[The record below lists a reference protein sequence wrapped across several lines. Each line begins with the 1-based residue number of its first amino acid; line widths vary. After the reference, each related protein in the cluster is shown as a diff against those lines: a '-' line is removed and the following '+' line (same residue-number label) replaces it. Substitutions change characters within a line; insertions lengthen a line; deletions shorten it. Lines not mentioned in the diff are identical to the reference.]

1 MIEPTYLRMVRD
13 RLGSGGLTPGSVAD
27 LPMGMVGLFEEAL
40 KSGSMQERQEWMR
53 VLLVFAMLK
62 EGMSVADM
70 AALLKVDRQ
79 IVSDVVERFP
89 SWFNSP
95 EPGQFV
101 LYHQRLSAF
110 LLSVQAKSD
119 VLMMSE
125 RLAELHGSSEASLQM
140 YGWRH
145 GLTHAVESV
154 GLGGAGLDRL
164 KALLLE
170 DGEWKKRCDGLGSVE
185 EMVDGLRAVA
195 DLAVQLQDAG
205 LLTEAVRRTVWLGSV
220 FNERIESALSEGEV
234 PREELAAFLAS
245 RRSLDDR
252 LHLLGLVTLKLDP
265 EQDEDLMA
273 PLWEQ
278 VSEELEEEYAE
289 VQEFWPP
296 WVLEEL
302 EERWGHL
309 EPVANA
315 LEEVDAEAYEEAEE
329 GTNPLLDKPVEFQ
342 FLSGVP
348 DALAPWIES
357 TLGMLNSPSS
367 GPDVFAASLEDM
379 PTGNLFLRDEV
390 LVRITLKAWEDG
402 VLDELMRVWL
412 DWLLSESPFEVGPHA
427 AGERPDTF
435 DLFKRQLQGADRKAV
450 EWMEARLDHWRFD
463 RNARLKVQLMLSE
476 WHHREGDR
484 QKALQALVLF
494 SSHDREDNRS
504 SWMKHWIRGARSRRM
519 RHFETFLEMGAGQS
533 AAELLFEHAMDTGS
547 ESDFERAEAALEWA
561 DAVTRAEYLAEWALS
576 VHDDDPA
583 RALDWLDR
591 SWELTKDEDWAMS
604 IVQLEVF
611 SVALTVAD
619 EAWVNAHWKVVRKT
633 LTPPYSWVE
642 VREES
647 NAETTLTTL
656 GDDELIGPTVDEF
669 FMDGV
674 PEAEVKDERFSRGR
688 NREILEAS
696 HPHILRF
703 FKKQYPEAWE
713 AAEERREYLAAF
725 EERVPQLGSIREW
738 WREFKPWFRSGGP
751 GAADRWVWERILAQP
766 HLFER
771 FTAED
776 VRCLNV
782 VTRKTWVRFPAER
795 AIDLHPKVKQY
806 LDRFHV
812 DHWQM
817 GTTWGFEGM
826 GRYRSR
832 LDREDM
838 GDVLQGALESPW
850 ELAQDWTEEK
860 HWNGAAFAFAECA
873 HMREEMEQLLSW
885 LELRAQLIELETT

>member
-1 MIEPTYLRMVRD
+1 MRHVVEPTYLRMVRD
-13 RLGSGGLTPGSVAD
+13 RLGSGELTPSAVAD

-40 KSGSMQERQEWMR
+40 KSASMQERQEWMR
-53 VLLVFAMLK
+53 VLLVFALLK
-62 EGMSVADM
+62 EGMSMADM
-70 AALLKVDRQ
+70 AALLEVNRQ
-79 IVSDVVERFP
+79 VVSGVVERFS
-89 SWFNSP
+89 SWFNSS

-119 VLMMSE
+119 LLMMSE
-125 RLAELHGSSEASLQM
+125 RLADLDGSSEASLEM

-145 GLTHAVESV
+145 GLTHAAEAV
-154 GLGGAGLDRL
+154 GLGGTGLQRL
-164 KALLLE
+164 KALLGE
-170 DGEWKKRCDGLGSVE
+170 DGEWRKRCDGLGSVE

-195 DLAVQLQDAG
+195 DLAVQCQDVG

-220 FNERIESALSEGEV
+220 FNERIESALSEGDV
-234 PREELAAFLAS
+234 PRGELGAFLAS

-302 EERWGHL
+302 GEGWGHL
-309 EPVANA
+309 EPLANA
-315 LEEVDAEAYEEAEE
+315 LEELDTEAYEEAEK
-329 GTNPLLDKPVEFQ
+329 GMNPLLDDPVEFQ

-348 DALAPWIES
+348 DALAPWIEG
-357 TLGMLNSPSS
+357 GMLNSRAS
-367 GPDVFAASLEDM
+367 GPDAFAASLEDM

-390 LVRITLKAWEDG
+390 LVRVTLKAWEDG
-402 VLDELMRVWL
+402 VSDEVMRVWL

-427 AGERPDTF
+427 AGERPHTF
-435 DLFKRQLQGADRKAV
+435 NLFQRCLQRADRKAV

-476 WHHREGDR
+476 WHYREGDR

-504 SWMKHWIRGARSRRM
+504 SWMKHWIRGARSQRM
-519 RHFETFLEMGAGQS
+519 GHFDTFLEMGAGQS
-533 AAELLFEHAMDTGS
+533 AAELLFEHAVQTGV
-547 ESDFERAEAALEWA
+547 ESDFERAEDALEWA

-576 VHDDDPA
+576 VHEDDPA
-583 RALDWLDR
+583 RALAWLNR
-591 SWELTKDEDWAMS
+591 SWELTKEEDWAMS

-611 SVALTVAD
+611 SAALTVAD
-619 EAWVNAHWKVVRKT
+619 EAWVNAHWKAVRSA
-633 LTPPYSWVE
+633 LRSVE
-642 VREES
+642 EE
-647 NAETTLTTL
+647 
-656 GDDELIGPTVDEF
+656 ELIESTVEEF
-669 FMDGV
+669 LIDGV
-674 PEAEVKDERFSRGR
+674 PESEVKDERFSRGL

-696 HPHILRF
+696 HPEILQF
-703 FKKQYPEAWE
+703 FKKQYPDAWE
-713 AAEERREYLAAF
+713 TAEERREYLVAF

-751 GAADRWVWERILAQP
+751 GAADRWVWERILAHP
-766 HLFER
+766 HLFQR
-771 FTAED
+771 FTADD

-795 AIDLHPKVKQY
+795 TIDFHPKVKQY

-817 GTTWGFEGM
+817 GTTWGFEAM

-860 HWNGAAFAFAECA
+860 HWKGAAFAFAECA
-873 HMREEMEQLLSW
+873 HMREEMKQLLSW
-885 LELRAQLIELETT
+885 LELRAQLMELETK

>member
-1 MIEPTYLRMVRD
+1 MEPTYLRMVRD
-13 RLGSGGLTPGSVAD
+13 RLGSGELTPGAVAD

-40 KSGSMQERQEWMR
+40 KSGSMQERQVWMR
-53 VLLVFAMLK
+53 VLLVFALLK

-70 AALLKVDRQ
+70 AALLEVDRQ
-79 IVSDVVERFP
+79 VVAGVVERFP

-119 VLMMSE
+119 VLRMSE
-125 RLAELHGSSEASLQM
+125 RLAELDGASEASLQM

-145 GLTHAVESV
+145 GLTHAVEAV
-154 GLGGAGLDRL
+154 GLGGAGLERL
-164 KALLLE
+164 KALLGE
-170 DGEWKKRCDGLGSVE
+170 DAEWEKRCDGLGSVE

-195 DLAVQLQDAG
+195 ALAVQRQDAG
-205 LLTEAVRRTVWLGSV
+205 LLMEAVRRTVWLGSV

-265 EQDEDLMA
+265 EQDEDTMT

-302 EERWGHL
+302 EEGWGHL

-329 GTNPLLDKPVEFQ
+329 GMNPLLDEPVKFQ

-348 DALAPWIES
+348 DALALWMES

-367 GPDVFAASLEDM
+367 GPEAFAASLEDM

-390 LVRITLKAWEDG
+390 LVRVTLKAWEDG
-402 VLDELMRVWL
+402 TSDEAMRVWL

-427 AGERPDTF
+427 SGERPHTF
-435 DLFKRQLQGADRKAV
+435 DLFQRCLQGADRKAV
-450 EWMEARLDHWRFD
+450 AWMEARLDHWRVD
-463 RNARLKVQLMLSE
+463 LSARLKVQLMLSE

-504 SWMKHWIRGARSRRM
+504 SWMKRWIRGARSRRM
-519 RHFETFLEMGAGQS
+519 RHFDTFLEMGAGQS

-576 VHDDDPA
+576 VHEDDPA
-583 RALDWLDR
+583 RALAWLNR
-591 SWELTKDEDWAMS
+591 SWELTKEEDWAMS

-611 SVALTVAD
+611 SAALTVAD
-619 EAWVNAHWKVVRKT
+619 EAWVNAHWKAVLSALR
-633 LTPPYSWVE
+633 SVE
-642 VREES
+642 EQ
-647 NAETTLTTL
+647 
-656 GDDELIGPTVDEF
+656 ELIEPTVEEF
-669 FMDGV
+669 LMDGV

-688 NREILEAS
+688 NREILEAA
-696 HPHILRF
+696 HPDILRF
-703 FKKQYPEAWE
+703 FKKQYPYAWE
-713 AAEERREYLAAF
+713 TAEERRKYLAAF

-751 GAADRWVWERILAQP
+751 GAADRWVWERILAHP

-795 AIDLHPKVKQY
+795 AIEFHPKVKQY

-860 HWNGAAFAFAECA
+860 HWKGAAFAFAECA

-885 LELRAQLIELETT
+885 LELRAQLTELETI

>member
-1 MIEPTYLRMVRD
+1 MREMMEPTYLRMVRD
-13 RLGSGGLTPGSVAD
+13 RLGSGELTPGAVAD

-53 VLLVFAMLK
+53 VLLVFALVK
-62 EGMSVADM
+62 EGMSVPDM
-70 AALLKVDRQ
+70 AALLEVDSQ
-79 IVSDVVERFP
+79 VVSGVVERFP

-119 VLMMSE
+119 VLLMSE
-125 RLAELHGSSEASLQM
+125 RLADLDGSSEASLQM

-145 GLTHAVESV
+145 GLTHAVEAIGLGGV
-154 GLGGAGLDRL
+154 GLGRL
-164 KALLLE
+164 KAVLGE

-195 DLAVQLQDAG
+195 DLAVQLQDVG
-205 LLTEAVRRTVWLGSV
+205 LLTGAVRRTVWLGSV
-220 FNERIESALSEGEV
+220 FNERIESALFEGEV
-234 PREELAAFLAS
+234 PRGELGAFLAS

-302 EERWGHL
+302 EERWVQL

-315 LEEVDAEAYEEAEE
+315 LEEVDTEAYEEAEE
-329 GTNPLLDKPVEFQ
+329 GMNPLLDESVEFQ

-348 DALAPWIES
+348 DAVAPWMES
-357 TLGMLNSPSS
+357 ALGMLNSRAS
-367 GPDVFAASLEDM
+367 GPDAFAASLEDM

-390 LVRITLKAWEDG
+390 LVRVTLKAWEDG
-402 VLDELMRVWL
+402 VSDEVMRVWL
-412 DWLLSESPFEVGPHA
+412 DWLLSVSPFEVGPHA
-427 AGERPDTF
+427 AGERPHTF
-435 DLFKRQLQGADRKAV
+435 DLFKRYLQGADRKAV
-450 EWMEARLDHWRFD
+450 EWIDARLDHWRFD
-463 RNARLKVQLMLSE
+463 RSARLKVQLMLSE
-476 WHHREGDR
+476 WHHRDGDR
-484 QKALQALVLF
+484 QTALQALVLF

-504 SWMKHWIRGARSRRM
+504 SWMKHWIRGARSQRM
-519 RHFETFLEMGAGQS
+519 RHFDTFLEMGAGQS
-533 AAELLFEHAMDTGS
+533 AAELLFEHAMDTRS
-547 ESDFERAEAALEWA
+547 ESDFDRAEAALEWA

-576 VHDDDPA
+576 VHEDDSG
-583 RALDWLDR
+583 RALAWLNR
-591 SWELTKDEDWAMS
+591 SWELTKEEDWAMS

-611 SVALTVAD
+611 SAALTVAD
-619 EAWVNAHWKVVRKT
+619 EAWVNAHWKAVRSA
-633 LTPPYSWVE
+633 LRSVE
-642 VREES
+642 EE
-647 NAETTLTTL
+647 
-656 GDDELIGPTVDEF
+656 ELIEPTVEEF
-669 FMDGV
+669 LMDGV
-674 PEAEVKDERFSRGR
+674 PEAEVKSERFSRGR
-688 NREILEAS
+688 NREVLEAS
-696 HPHILRF
+696 HPDILRF
-703 FKKQYPEAWE
+703 FKKQYPDAWE
-713 AAEERREYLAAF
+713 TAEVRREYLAAF

-738 WREFKPWFRSGGP
+738 WREFKPWFRTGGP
-751 GAADRWVWERILAQP
+751 GAADRWVWERILAYP

-795 AIDLHPKVKQY
+795 AIDFHPKVKQY

-826 GRYRSR
+826 GRYRAQ
-832 LDREDM
+832 LDREDR

-850 ELAQDWTEEK
+850 ELVQDWTEKE
-860 HWNGAAFAFAECA
+860 HWKGAAFAFAECA

-885 LELRAQLIELETT
+885 LELRAQLMELETT